1 MTVGEWSGD
10 RTEVT
15 FTGGYWILH
24 RSVVPDN
31 IKDLAGGSMVTSF
44 SLSYAGARHSVTA
57 VL

>member
-1 MTVGEWSGD
+1 MGEWSGD